1 MMVRKYIF
9 CCLLF
14 LGAGLMA
21 QAQNNSL
28 FKEEK
33 LIGNGDT
40 LLYRVLY
47 PKNFDKNTSYPLVF
61 FLHGAGERG
70 SDNTKQ
76 LTHGSTLFTNEKNRS
91 FFPAIVVMPQCPQ
104 DDYWAQVKV
113 DRSNYPIQLDFQ
125 FEKGPTKAMGLVIS
139 LLEDFQKKRYV
150 NKHQV
155 YLMGLSMGGMGT
167 YELLARKPKT
177 FAAAIPICGAGDPEQ
192 VKNYAL
198 KTPIWAFHGA
208 KDNVV
213 APLHSFEMVTALLKQ
228 GAFPRFTVYDFAN
241 HNSWDP
247 AFSEP
252 DLLPW
257 LFSHQLKK

>member
-1 MMVRKYIF
+1 
-9 CCLLF
+9 
-14 LGAGLMA
+14 MA
-21 QAQNNSL
+21 QAQNTSL

-47 PKNFDKNTSYPLVF
+47 PQNFDKNTSYPLVF

-104 DDYWAQVKV
+104 DDYWAQVNV

-125 FEKGPTKAMGLVIS
+125 FEKGPTKAMGMVIS
-139 LLEDFQKKRYV
+139 LLEEFKQKRYV

-167 YELLARKPKT
+167 YELLARKSHT
-177 FAAAIPICGAGDPEQ
+177 FAAAIPICGAGDPKQ

-213 APLHSFEMVTALLKQ
+213 DPLHSFEMVTALLKE